1 MTVYLDTSTVLRVV
15 LAQADPLAIWGKWD
29 AACASELLG
38 VEARRVLDRLR
49 LDGVLDDEQVG
60 AFHAALAAIERTIDR
75 IRLTRLVLGRAAL
88 PMATPVKTLDAL
100 HLASALLWRE
110 RRAAELSFA
119 PHDRQQARAGRG
131 VLRWPRASRRAG
143 RCGGPSRGRSAP
155 ARGRRAGARRSG
167 RPPGRRAGPR
177 ATPCSGSRALR
188 RRPSRAAGGAPRPV
202 A

>member
-15 LAQADPLAIWGKWD
+15 LGQADPLTIWGKWD

-119 PHDRQQARAGRG
+119 THDPQQARA
-131 VLRWPRASRRAG
+131 A
-143 RCGGPSRGRSAP
+143 
-155 ARGRRAGARRSG
+155 
-167 RPPGRRAGPR
+167 
-177 ATPCSGSRALR
+177 RAL
-188 RRPSRAAGGAPRPV
+188 GFDCIGV
-202 A
+202 